1 MATRTLQNLS
11 KAVMEK
17 LGVIDALQDPSAQDH
32 TMILNRYAE
41 ILEGLVEEE
50 LAYWPEGEIPLIV
63 FPALTDLVALHVGPA
78 FGRPIVAVTDIE
90 GAEIPIKRRLRKHSR
105 KEASGAETYQVDY

>member
-32 TMILNRYAE
+32 TMIVNRYAE
-41 ILEGLVEEE
+41 ILEGLAEEE
-50 LAYWPEGEIPLIV
+50 LAYWPEGAIPFIVMPVLI
-63 FPALTDLVALHVGPA
+63 DLMALHVGPS
-78 FGRPIVAVTDIE
+78 FGRPIVDVTMIE
-90 GAEIPIKRRLRKHSR
+90 AAEIPIKRRLRKHTHKS
-105 KEASGAETYQVDY
+105 ASGAETHQDDF